1 MPIGSYAELDGD
13 SLWLRARSARR
24 TAARWCA
31 ANAAARPPRPN
42 GWALSWRKSCWR
54 AAHARSCA
62 KFTGEIRR
70 HDDPVTR
77 PSPSGE
83 QLVSRL
89 RALGR
94 VAYHAPLIDFA
105 PGSDLPQLPQA
116 LQQLSAGDLV
126 FVLSQH
132 SVNYA
137 DSVIG
142 RAGLSWPAHLT
153 YYAIGRTTGLALHCV
168 SSLPVEYPREREIS
182 ETLLLLPAL
191 QKLAGKRALILRG
204 NGGRE
209 LLGTTLSERGA
220 DVSYYECYQ
229 RSPVHYDGSEQSA
242 HWQRAGVDTLVVTSG
257 EMLQQLYTL
266 VPDYYRSSWLLR
278 CRPVVVSERPATLAR
293 DLGWRTIRVAD
304 NADNDA
310 LIRALQ

>member
-1 MPIGSYAELDGD
+1 MTI
-13 SLWLRARSARR
+13 
-24 TAARWCA
+24 
-31 ANAAARPPRPN
+31 
-42 GWALSWRKSCWR
+42 
-54 AAHARSCA
+54 
-62 KFTGEIRR
+62 
-70 HDDPVTR
+70 PVTR

-278 CRPVVVSERPATLAR
+278 CRR
-293 DLGWRTIRVAD
+293 
-304 NADNDA
+304 
-310 LIRALQ
+310 

>member
-1 MPIGSYAELDGD
+1 MTIL
-13 SLWLRARSARR
+13 
-24 TAARWCA
+24 
-31 ANAAARPPRPN
+31 
-42 GWALSWRKSCWR
+42 
-54 AAHARSCA
+54 
-62 KFTGEIRR
+62 
-70 HDDPVTR
+70 VTR
-77 PSPSGE
+77 PSPFGE

-105 PGSDLPQLPQA
+105 PGSDLPKLPQA
-116 LQQLSAGDLV
+116 LQQLNDGDLV
-126 FVLSQH
+126 FVVSQH

-137 DSVIG
+137 NSVIG
-142 RAGLSWPAHLT
+142 RAGLTWPARLS
-153 YYAIGRTTGLALHCV
+153 YYAIGRATGLAMHRI
-168 SSLPVEYPREREIS
+168 SSLPVEYPREQEIS
-182 ETLLLLPAL
+182 ETLLLLPTL
-191 QKLAGKRALILRG
+191 QKLDGKQALILRG

-209 LLGTTLSERGA
+209 LLGNQLSERGA
-220 DVSYYECYQ
+220 NVSYYECYQ

-278 CRPVVVSERPATLAR
+278 CRLIVVSERLATLAQE
-293 DLGWRTIRVAD
+293 LGWSTIRVAD
-304 NADNDA
+304 KADNDA

>member
-1 MPIGSYAELDGD
+1 MTIL
-13 SLWLRARSARR
+13 
-24 TAARWCA
+24 
-31 ANAAARPPRPN
+31 
-42 GWALSWRKSCWR
+42 
-54 AAHARSCA
+54 
-62 KFTGEIRR
+62 
-70 HDDPVTR
+70 VTR

-89 RALGR
+89 RVLGR

-105 PGSDLPQLPQA
+105 PGGDLPKLPQA
-116 LQQLSAGDLV
+116 LQQLNDGDLV
-126 FVLSQH
+126 FILSQH
-132 SVNYA
+132 SVSYA
-137 DSVIG
+137 NSVMG
-142 RAGLSWPAHLT
+142 RVGLPWPARLA
-153 YYAIGRTTGLALHCV
+153 YYAIGRNTALAMHRI
-168 SSLPVEYPREREIS
+168 SSLPVEYPREQEIS

-191 QKLAGKRALILRG
+191 QKLDGKQALILRG

-209 LLGTTLSERGA
+209 LLGNSLSERGA
-220 DVSYYECYQ
+220 TVSYYECYQ

-278 CRPVVVSERPATLAR
+278 CRLVVVSERLATLAQE
-293 DLGWRTIRVAD
+293 LGWSTIRVAD

>member
-1 MPIGSYAELDGD
+1 MTIL
-13 SLWLRARSARR
+13 
-24 TAARWCA
+24 
-31 ANAAARPPRPN
+31 
-42 GWALSWRKSCWR
+42 
-54 AAHARSCA
+54 
-62 KFTGEIRR
+62 
-70 HDDPVTR
+70 VTR

-83 QLVSRL
+83 RLVSRL

-105 PGSDLPQLPQA
+105 PGGDLPQLPQA
-116 LQQLSAGDLV
+116 LQQLNAGDLV

-153 YYAIGRTTGLALHCV
+153 YYAIGRTTGLALHRI

-229 RSPVHYDGSEQSA
+229 RSPVHLS
-242 HWQRAGVDTLVVTSG
+242 
-257 EMLQQLYTL
+257 
-266 VPDYYRSSWLLR
+266 
-278 CRPVVVSERPATLAR
+278 
-293 DLGWRTIRVAD
+293 
-304 NADNDA
+304 
-310 LIRALQ
+310 LIHI